1 MPLKNN
7 IIAVANQKGG
17 VGKTST
23 AVNLAM
29 ALANSKKRVL
39 AVDADPQ
46 GNAST
51 GLGIDKADRKNDL
64 YELLCGRTTAAKAV
78 HGSVNPMLDVI
89 PASADLTAVE
99 VELTDEDRPQF
110 RFREALEPIAG
121 KYDYV
126 LIDCPPSLGLITV
139 NALVAAG
146 SVLVPLQCEYYALEG
161 LSRLIGTVD
170 TIRQGLN
177 PELVIKGVVLTMHDS
192 RNRLSNMVVNDVRE
206 HLGDLVYGTMIPR
219 NVRVS
224 EAPSFGMP
232 VQLYDDESS
241 GAEAYTALA
250 REMLKKDSKGK
261 GSKGKDDGQT
271 KSK

>member
-1 MPLKNN
+1 MSLKNN

-51 GLGIDKADRKNDL
+51 GLGLDKAKRKDDL
-64 YELLCGRTTAAKAV
+64 YALLCGRATAAKAV
-78 HGSVNPMLDVI
+78 HGSINPMLDVI
-89 PASADLTAVE
+89 PASVDLSAVE

-110 RFREALEPIAG
+110 RVREALEPIAG

-161 LSRLIGTVD
+161 LSRLIGTID
-170 TIRQGLN
+170 SIRQGLN
-177 PELVIKGVVLTMHDS
+177 PELVIKGVVLTMHDG
-192 RNRLSNMVVNDVRE
+192 RNRLSNMVVSDVRE

-219 NVRVS
+219 NVRIS
-224 EAPSFGMP
+224 EAPSFGVP
-232 VQLYDDESS
+232 VQLYDGESS

-250 REMLKKDSKGK
+250 REILKKDAKG
-261 GSKGKDDGQT
+261 
-271 KSK
+271 

>member
-51 GLGIDKADRKNDL
+51 GLGLDKAKRKDDL
-64 YELLCGRTTAAKAV
+64 YALLCGRATAAKAV
-78 HGSVNPMLDVI
+78 HGSINPMLDVI
-89 PASADLTAVE
+89 PASVDLSAVE

-110 RFREALEPIAG
+110 RVREALEPIAG

-161 LSRLIGTVD
+161 LSRLIGTID

-177 PELVIKGVVLTMHDS
+177 PELVIKGVVLTMHDG
-192 RNRLSNMVVNDVRE
+192 RNRLSNMVVSDVRE

-219 NVRVS
+219 NVRIS
-224 EAPSFGMP
+224 EAPSFGVP
-232 VQLYDDESS
+232 VQLYDGESS

-250 REMLKKDSKGK
+250 REILKKDAKG
-261 GSKGKDDGQT
+261 
-271 KSK
+271 